1 MSLYREEIIERYK
14 FPRYRGMVQNPH
26 TQGEV
31 ANALCGDEL
40 TLFLRLDA
48 KKEKAAEMKFQGE
61 GCALMTAAADMLCE
75 AGTGKSIENL
85 RRFSADDMLAL
96 YGEPP
101 SPARL
106 TCALLP
112 YEALKQALATEKNP
126 GIQAV
131 ALRALGPYA
140 KPEVR
145 DLLVKYLNTSS
156 YRDRLTE
163 AAISGMKAQDDPA
176 FVAPLL
182 ATLSARE
189 ATLPSTVFSVGL
201 DALASLSRNE
211 PKKDSIRDF
220 LISRVNSPKERVRLS
235 AINALGTLEDP
246 RAIAALETFTSL
258 AADRPEKAAA
268 EKALVQLR
276 TARKPGEELKGLR
289 TEVLDLQKSN
299 RELKKDLETLKKK
312 LEAK

>member
-1 MSLYREEIIERYK
+1 
-14 FPRYRGMVQNPH
+14 MVQNPH

-112 YEALKQALATEKNP
+112 YEALKQALA
-126 GIQAV
+126 
-131 ALRALGPYA
+131 AL
-140 KPEVR
+140 
-145 DLLVKYLNTSS
+145 
-156 YRDRLTE
+156 
-163 AAISGMKAQDDPA
+163 
-176 FVAPLL
+176 F
-182 ATLSARE
+182 
-189 ATLPSTVFSVGL
+189 
-201 DALASLSRNE
+201 
-211 PKKDSIRDF
+211 
-220 LISRVNSPKERVRLS
+220 
-235 AINALGTLEDP
+235 
-246 RAIAALETFTSL
+246 
-258 AADRPEKAAA
+258 
-268 EKALVQLR
+268 
-276 TARKPGEELKGLR
+276 
-289 TEVLDLQKSN
+289 
-299 RELKKDLETLKKK
+299 
-312 LEAK
+312 